1 MKRADRADD
10 KPSLLHEQPL
20 SRANSAPVA
29 AASCGIAVM
38 AKASAPGRAKTRLV
52 PPLTFDAA
60 AALNTAFLKDVA
72 ENILLAAQ
80 RARTGAAIV
89 GYAAYGPPG
98 SETFFRAA
106 FEGAIELIPAW
117 LPNFGDCLL
126 HAIREIFARGHASAV
141 VLNADSPTLPTA
153 LLNET
158 AEILAR
164 PGDRAVLGPSSD
176 GGYYLLGL
184 KAAHERMF
192 QDIAWSTERVAG
204 ETRARA
210 REIGLDVEVLP
221 LWYDVDDVGDLRL
234 LHTQLCR
241 NNGAPAGGKLRP
253 HQAHYSKAL
262 LQSLWPDGEFG
273 RVERRARIEPAHA

>member
-1 MKRADRADD
+1 MKRADRADG
-10 KPSLLHEQPL
+10 KPSLSRERPL
-20 SRANSAPVA
+20 SRAFSAPMA

-38 AKASAPGRAKTRLV
+38 AKASTPGRVKTRLV

-72 ENILLAAQ
+72 ENILLAARCA
-80 RARTGAAIV
+80 RAGAAIA

-98 SETFFRAA
+98 SERFFRTT
-106 FEGAIELIPAW
+106 FGGTIGLIPAW

-126 HAIREIFARGHASAV
+126 HAIREIFARGHPSAV

-192 QDIAWSTERVAG
+192 KDIAWSTEHVAE

-210 REIGLDVEVLP
+210 REIGLDVQGLP
-221 LWYDVDDVGDLRL
+221 LWYDVDDVKDLRR
-234 LHTQLCR
+234 LHAQLCW
-241 NNGAPAGGKLRP
+241 NNGSPAGGELRP

-273 RVERRARIEPAHA
+273 HLARRAPIEPAHA